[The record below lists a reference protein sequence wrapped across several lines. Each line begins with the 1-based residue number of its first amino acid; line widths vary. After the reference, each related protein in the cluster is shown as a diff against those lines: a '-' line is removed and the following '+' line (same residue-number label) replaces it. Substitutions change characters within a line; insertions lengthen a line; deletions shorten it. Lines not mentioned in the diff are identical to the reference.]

1 MAKLNATGRPINRP
15 LWWDFPQEADCW
27 EIDDQYMFG
36 DDYLAAPI
44 LAAGVRSR
52 TVYLPGAAAV
62 ATAADGTGGSTKSA
76 GGPAGGSAAAAAGVT
91 WRHVFTNATYLG
103 GKNYTIAAPL
113 DSFPLFERVEA
124 RARQRAEDAE

>member
-1 MAKLNATGRPINRP
+1 MFSLCQVYFLLGGASKSAATLSMARPILSMSAP
-15 LWWDFPQEADCW
+15 SSH
-27 EIDDQYMFG
+27 
-36 DDYLAAPI
+36 LAAPI